1 MNYKKEIIDLIE
13 HLENKG
19 EFCVIFTLSYRT
31 FTMIYGGN
39 AMSYKEKIIALL
51 DKVNDEYILKRVYK
65 LLIYLYLKEE

>member
-1 MNYKKEIIDLIE
+1 MNYKKEIIEMI
-13 HLENKG
+13 NKIQS
-19 EFCVIFTLSYRT
+19 EKILRYITLSYRT